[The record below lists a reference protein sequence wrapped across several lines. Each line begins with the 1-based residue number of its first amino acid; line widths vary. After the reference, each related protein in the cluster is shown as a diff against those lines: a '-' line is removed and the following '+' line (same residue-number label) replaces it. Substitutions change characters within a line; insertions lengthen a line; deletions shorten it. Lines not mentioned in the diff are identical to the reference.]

1 MPVLVCAD
9 REKEGGPFTAFVDGA
24 NVAYFGQGTVRYS
37 QIVKV
42 VEELE
47 KMGERP
53 LVIMPRKY
61 VNASFR
67 VANGGT
73 QKLAARDLEAI
84 TRYVTLF
91 LWYSRCCET
100 LWSLFSHITTI
111 L

>member
-1 MPVLVCAD
+1 M
-9 REKEGGPFTAFVDGA
+9 
-24 NVAYFGQGTVRYS
+24 AYFGQGTVKYS

-67 VANGGT
+67 LANGST
-73 QKLAARDLEAI
+73 QKLAHRDLEAI
-84 TRYVTLF
+84 TRYVTSVADAGLLLRALLAYNF
-91 LWYSRCCET
+91 RHSG
-100 LWSLFSHITTI
+100 
-111 L
+111 